1 MDQKKTNI
9 PYIDRHTER
18 TIEQKAILP
27 VLAKYEMERGDD
39 FPKRDEHGGR
49 AQGQSFQG
57 KKDFFD
63 EAGPSGTVSADWRMM
78 TDNVSPMVKQGGTIV
93 DVGGNS
99 GRYAEF
105 LAKSRPDL
113 KIIAIEP
120 DPERFKLAQAN
131 LKKEGLEGRVTLINK
146 PVPEALNELRKSGTK
161 VDMMTSI
168 YRTHLQTDAE
178 NARDMKAMGDLARSS
193 GASVVTH
200 DLHRPESAKTV
211 KAMSDIYPADTASH
225 EFREGY
231 AAGMRSAYRG
241 GEMEKMLK
249 GNIPG
254 QWEDRVARPLGQ
266 MQMHIMSG
274 ANAAKPGEAPNP
286 NYPPTSQEYIDVA
299 KDMNMILKMGGKTDR
314 FITGMQ
320 DMARDAQAS
329 VNSVV
334 SSAQRTLCENFS
346 MACSAT
352 KPLDVAPDRTVPLSH
367 SMSTNRTVA
376 EMGLASAKAGM

>member
-1 MDQKKTNI
+1 MDQKKTDI
-9 PYIDRHTER
+9 PFIDRHTER

-27 VLAKYEMERGDD
+27 VLAAYEAAPGDD
-39 FPKRDEHGGR
+39 FPRRDQHGGK
-49 AQGQSFQG
+49 AQGQSLQA
-57 KKDFFD
+57 KKDFFA
-63 EAGPSGTVSADWRMM
+63 EAGPSGTISADWRMM

-105 LAKSRPDL
+105 LARSRPDI

-120 DPERFKLAQAN
+120 DPERFKLAQEN
-131 LKKEGLEGRVTLINK
+131 LRKLGLEGRVTLVNK
-146 PVPEALNELRKSGTK
+146 PVPEALDELRKSGTR

-168 YRTHLQTDAE
+168 YRSHLQTDAE
-178 NARDMKAMGDLARSS
+178 NAREMKAMGELAKST

-200 DLHRPESAKTV
+200 DLHRPESSKTI
-211 KAMSDIYPADTASH
+211 KAMTDIYPADSASH

-241 GEMEKMLK
+241 AEMESMLK

-266 MQMHIMSG
+266 IQMHIMTG
-274 ANAAKPGEAPNP
+274 AAAAKPGEAPKP

-299 KDMNMILKMGGKTDR
+299 NDMNMILRMGGKADR
-314 FITGMQ
+314 FITDMQ
-320 DMARDAQAS
+320 NAARGAQAT
-329 VNSVV
+329 VNSAIA
-334 SSAQRTLCENFS
+334 SAQRTLCENFS

-352 KPLDVAPDRTVPLSH
+352 KPLDSGPERTLAGQPL
-367 SMSTNRTVA
+367 TNGRAA
-376 EMGLASAKAGM
+376 EIGNPVRGGM

>member
-1 MDQKKTNI
+1 MNTKKTDI
-9 PYIDRHTER
+9 PFIDRHTER
-18 TIEQKAILP
+18 TIEQKAVLP
-27 VLAKYEMERGDD
+27 VLAAYEMAPGDD
-39 FPKRDEHGGR
+39 FPRRDQHGGK
-49 AQGQSFQG
+49 AQGQSYEG

-78 TDNVSPMVKQGGTIV
+78 TDNVSPLVKNGGTIV

-120 DPERFKLAQAN
+120 DPERFRLAQEN
-131 LKKEGLEGRVTLINK
+131 LRKEGLEGRVTLINK
-146 PVPEALNELRKSGTK
+146 PVPEALDNLRKSGTR
-161 VDMMTSI
+161 VDMVTSI

-178 NARDMKAMGDLARSS
+178 NRSDMKAMGELAKAT
-193 GASVVTH
+193 GASIVTH

-211 KAMSDIYPADTASH
+211 KLMSDIYPADSATP

-241 GEMEKMLK
+241 PEMEKMLRS
-249 GNIPG
+249 NIPG

-266 MQMHIMSG
+266 MQMHIMTG
-274 ANAAKPGEAPNP
+274 AAAARPGEAPNP
-286 NYPPTSQEYIDVA
+286 NYPPTHQEYIDVA
-299 KDMNMILKMGGKTDR
+299 ADMNMILKAGGQADK
-314 FITGMQ
+314 FITGMKNT
-320 DMARDAQAS
+320 AKAVEAS
-329 VNSVV
+329 VNEVI
-334 SSAQRTLCENFS
+334 SSAQRTLCDNFK

-352 KPLDVAPDRTVPLSH
+352 SPLDVAAERAVGMQGSSLGRSGGVE
-367 SMSTNRTVA
+367 VA
-376 EMGLASAKAGM
+376 PVR